1 MTKKSPYSVILS
13 RRVTE
18 KTATLER
25 LQNATSNKSVARCKT
40 PKYVFN
46 VDPRA
51 NKNEIARAMEEI
63 YAEQK
68 VKVLSVNTLAINSKP
83 RRVRGRLGK
92 TASGKK
98 AIITLAPG
106 NSIEEL

>member
-18 KTATLER
+18 KTAMLER
-25 LQNATSNKSVARCKT
+25 LQNATSNRSLARCKT

-46 VDPRA
+46 VDPKA
-51 NKNEIARAMEEI
+51 NKNEIAQAMEEI
-63 YAEQK
+63 YADRK
-68 VKVLSVNTLAINSKP
+68 VKVLSVNTVTVNSKP
-83 RRVRGRLGK
+83 RRVRGRLGR

-106 NSIEEL
+106 NSIEEV